1 MSSSRYPVVRLGV
14 TAGGEDV
21 LWDAPRHIA
30 IQGMTRSGKSSA
42 VYSFLARAHATG
54 LVRVVGI
61 DPTSVML
68 RPFAALGEHHIHT
81 GGADLAGGLDSVL
94 DFAVREMDRRIGLL
108 WPNRVDKIERFSRRR
123 CVLLVVLEE
132 SAGLMAAMADD
143 DAAEGRRPAE
153 RLAPR
158 AKRLIRRILAEG
170 AKVGVVALVIA
181 QRMSTEVIP
190 GDARSNVGYRLT
202 LRMDDGDGLRMLHS
216 GVQDEDARWV
226 ASAKPGRALVD
237 SPALHHARV
246 RLDWLDYDGY
256 LAALGWRVRAGRPRP
271 KPSPPKDR
279 RTRTE
284 DAEPKPRA
292 ASSSSPARSP
302 G

>member
-1 MSSSRYPVVRLGV
+1 MSSGFPALRFGV
-14 TAGGEDV
+14 TAAGEEV
-21 LWDAPRHIA
+21 AWDSPKHVIV
-30 IQGMTRSGKSSA
+30 QGQTRSGKSA
-42 VYSFLARAHATG
+42 FTYRVLAQAFEKRG
-54 LVRVVGI
+54 QIRVIGV
-61 DPTSVML
+61 DPTAVL
-68 RPFAALGEHHIHT
+68 LKPFAALGERHIHT
-81 GGADLAGGLDSVL
+81 GGADLAGAVAVL
-94 DFAVREMDRRIGLL
+94 EWAVAEMDRRIGLL
-108 WPNRVDKIERFSRRR
+108 WENRVDKIERFSRA
-123 CVLLVVLEE
+123 CPVLLVVLEE
-132 SAGLMAAMADD
+132 APGLMTALADD

-153 RLAPR
+153 RLEPR

-170 AKVGVVALVIA
+170 AKVGVTLFTLC
-181 QRMSTEVIP
+181 QRASTSVIP
-190 GDARSNVGYRLT
+190 GDGRSNVAFRLS
-202 LRMDDGDGLRMLHS
+202 LRLSDGDGLRMLHS

-246 RLDWLDYDGY
+246 RLDWLDYAGY

-271 KPSPPKDR
+271 KPLPPKGRR

-284 DAEPKPRA
+284 DAGQKSRA